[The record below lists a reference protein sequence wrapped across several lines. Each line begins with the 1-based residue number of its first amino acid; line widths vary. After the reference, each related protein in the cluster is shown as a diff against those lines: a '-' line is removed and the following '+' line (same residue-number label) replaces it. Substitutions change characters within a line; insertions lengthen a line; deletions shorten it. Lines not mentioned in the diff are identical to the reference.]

1 MATITTDDYLDSSTA
16 RTAGESWTLNG
27 GKLTIR
33 TDTRWHSQAPASMTG
48 SLSNVTVSATLGG
61 GVLID
66 ARNVRW
72 LPYDTGTGNVP
83 AIGTTITQS
92 GNSAS
97 GYLLGVWDTL
107 TSAPTA
113 VGAAMPA
120 NGFIKFR
127 EVTSGPFTTGALTGI
142 GASATGADVTGWIEV
157 VQDQS
162 ATNTI
167 SRKGTGHVTR
177 GDWFYLDNTDGT
189 VAQVLQVPTNGGG
202 ANTYCPGVWIETG
215 VGTDEYEF
223 WPGLNGSTN
232 GWTVGHLGA
241 PEGGTDR
248 RQNFVKSIGSGQMQI
263 GESVTQSSTYSVV
276 TQSSTYTWANDVVT
290 VTFTAHGLAVGQ
302 EVYIDFTSGGA
313 TADGVYTVE
322 SVTGANSYT
331 VALAGAGTNG
341 NASVVARTT
350 VTFTAHGLAVGQ
362 RVYIDATSGTLAD
375 GTYEI
380 MTVPDANSYTISTP
394 QNITGGTG
402 NATAKFTIGNVP
414 ESGCKTRVP
423 NIFLRQCTTGA
434 RATNAAPNGTIA
446 NRPDF
451 TTTGAGVVDHEFT
464 YGDWYY
470 LTLQAYQTRLHH
482 VATFDAVSIAECA
495 TALDLADGGCGMYSA
510 LDTVVLTLTSNF
522 AGGTIDLW
530 KFPRGNTP
538 GTNDHA
544 VTITTC
550 SGIEFSSCEASIVQF
565 ARSSGYGWTASQSD
579 NLRFLG
585 CRQINGGTFSL
596 TTCANI
602 EIQDLDHVDRFNAST
617 NSTSATYTVTLASK
631 CSNVMVDTVTEGYSG
646 AITRQHA
653 YSGILSSTA
662 CTGITLRNCGT
673 RSAPLGT
680 ATIGTNARGVI
691 YNSGGNNANIRV
703 QRCYVTMVR
712 TGIIVD
718 LNSDKGVLYESVSA
732 KYLNTRLPFTQAISA
747 LNATVKG
754 CRVALNSTAANAS
767 VYGTHIGDY
776 FTYWDRQLSTYTW
789 ASDVVTVSF
798 TAHGLAVGDKVYLDF
813 TSGGATA
820 DGVYTVKTSSTNSY
834 TVALAGS
841 GTSGNCVGYRAVST
855 SPTDWFTGQGRLHLP
870 LNEDTAETDGY
881 VTLTGTAQFT
891 SAPSLTIPATNDEAV
906 IETQYT
912 VKGHTAF
919 LNAPPTLTGI
929 PSVAGQASTYTW
941 AADVVTVTFTSHG
954 LLAGDKVYLEATSG
968 GLPDGIYT
976 ITGITSANVYTISYA
991 GSGTSGN
998 ATAYRLF
1005 KLRYKIDT
1013 GSGYNASYRNLL
1025 LYKIGGATTSGNGTI
1040 TMTDTTGIE
1049 VNDYVYGLGVGVD
1062 AKVSSV
1068 DSATQITVDV
1078 NSVATGSNI
1087 LLSFNHLPYETI
1099 SASTGFKLKVST
1111 SSDSP
1116 GSTMAITYLTIP
1128 TITTAASQDNLYP
1141 LDTNTLTLT
1150 GLKNPT
1156 EIRVFDAGTTTEIA
1170 GQESVTSGTFSAEI
1184 DAGTYPDVDISIISL
1199 GYQNTRL
1206 LDVDISAGDVSIP
1219 IQQVIDR
1226 QYNNP

>member
-16 RTAGESWTLNG
+16 RSAGESWTLNG

-72 LPYDTGTGNVP
+72 LPYNSGSGNVP

-97 GYLLGVWDTL
+97 GYLLGVWADY

-202 ANTYCPGVWIETG
+202 ANTYCPGVWIETSSG
-215 VGTDEYEF
+215 SNEYEF
-223 WPGLNGSTN
+223 WPSLAGSTN
-232 GWTVGHLGA
+232 GWAVGHLGA

-248 RQNFVKSIGSGQMQI
+248 RQNFVKSLGSGQMQI
-263 GESVTQSSTYSVV
+263 GETVTQASTYSVV
-276 TQSSTYTWANDVVT
+276 TQSSTYTWANDIVT
-290 VTFTAHGLAVGQ
+290 VTFTAHGLSVGQ

-322 SVTGANSYT
+322 TVTGANSYT

-380 MTVPDANSYTISTP
+380 ITVPDANTYTISTP

-402 NATAKFTIGNVP
+402 NATTRFTVGNVP
-414 ESGCKTRVP
+414 ASGCKTRIP
-423 NIFLRQCTTGA
+423 NIFLRQCATGS
-434 RATNAAPNGTIA
+434 RATNATPNTTIA

-451 TTTGAGVVDHEFT
+451 TTTGAGIVDHEYT

-470 LTLQAYQTRLHH
+470 LTLQSYQTRLVH
-482 VATFDAVSIAECA
+482 VATFDVVNIAECA
-495 TALDLADGGCGMYSA
+495 TAIDINDGGCGMHSA
-510 LDTVVLTLTSNF
+510 LDSVTLSLASNF
-522 AGGTIDLW
+522 AGGTIQNW
-530 KFPRGNTP
+530 KAFRGNAP

-544 VTITTC
+544 VSIATC
-550 SGIEFSSCEASIVQF
+550 SGQEFINCEAGIIQF
-565 ARSSGYGWTASQSD
+565 ARSSGYGWNLSQSD
-579 NLRFLG
+579 DMTFTN
-585 CRQINGGTFSL
+585 CRQVNGGTFAVVTS
-596 TTCANI
+596 ANI
-602 EIQDLDHVDRFNAST
+602 TVTNLDHVDRFNAYT
-617 NSTSATYTVTLASK
+617 NSTSATYAVTVSAKS
-631 CSNVMVDTVTEGYSG
+631 SNVMVNGVTEGYSG
-646 AITRQHA
+646 TIPRQHA
-653 YSGILSSTA
+653 YAGIANVTASTGV
-662 CTGITLRNCGT
+662 TVRNCGT
-673 RSAPLGT
+673 RTSPLGST
-680 ATIGTNARGVI
+680 TIGTNARAAV
-691 YNSGGNNANIRV
+691 YVSGGNNANIRV

-712 TGIIVD
+712 TSAFTD
-718 LNSDKGVLYESVSA
+718 ANTDKNVLYESVSA
-732 KYLNTRLPFTQAISA
+732 LYLNTRLPFTLTVAA

-754 CRVALNSTAANAS
+754 CRTALNVVAANAS
-767 VYGTHIGDY
+767 VYGTHWGDY

-789 ASDVVTVSF
+789 SSNVVTVSF
-798 TAHGLAVGDKVYLDF
+798 TAHGLSVGDKVYLDF
-813 TSGGATA
+813 TSGGATP

-841 GTSGNCVGYRAVST
+841 GTSGNCVAYRAVST

-870 LNEDTAETDGY
+870 LNEDTTETDGY

-891 SAPSLTIPATNDEAV
+891 SAPSLTIPGTNDEAV

-919 LNAPPTLTGI
+919 LNAPATLTGV

-941 AADVVTVTFTSHG
+941 AADVVTVTFTAHG

-968 GLPDGIYT
+968 GLPDGLYT
-976 ITGITSANVYTISYA
+976 IAGVTSANIYTISYA

-1025 LYKIGGATTSGNGTI
+1025 LYKIGGATTSGNATI
-1040 TMTDTTGIE
+1040 TMADTTGIE
-1049 VNDYVYGLGVGVD
+1049 ANDYVYGVGVGVD
-1062 AKVSSV
+1062 AKVVSV
-1068 DSATQITVDV
+1068 DSSTQITVDV
-1078 NSVATGSNI
+1078 NSVATGSNL

-1099 SASTGFKLKVST
+1099 SASTGFKVKVSV

-1156 EIRVFDAGTTTEIA
+1156 EVRVFDAGTTTAIA
-1170 GQESVTSGTFSAEI
+1170 GQESVTSGTFSTQI

-1206 LDVDISAGDVSIP
+1206 LGVDMSGGNVSIP

-1226 QYNNP
+1226 QYANP